1 MSSPDP
7 TQPEEEY
14 GNTDVERDLEYRV
27 REAVMEYHRENSEC
41 AYDPDVLVESIM
53 YEINKNKA

>member
-1 MSSPDP
+1 MSSPNP
-7 TQPEEEY
+7 QAPEEEY
-14 GNTDVERDLEYRV
+14 GAHDLQDRV
-27 REAVMEYHRENSEC
+27 REAVMEYHRDNSER

>member
-7 TQPEEEY
+7 LQPEEEY
-14 GNTDVERDLEYRV
+14 GANNLEDRV
-27 REAVMEYHRENSEC
+27 RAAVMEYHRENSEC

-53 YEINKNKA
+53 YEINLNKA